1 MPRQR
6 VSEIRIQVGSVEVY
20 LPLDTPPDYCGS
32 RTFCTSVWIMASTNG
47 RGTRPR
53 NAQEARELTWE
64 QFTWLMQG
72 LEIEQPKAIKP
83 GKPKALV

>member
-1 MPRQR
+1 
-6 VSEIRIQVGSVEVY
+6 
-20 LPLDTPPDYCGS
+20 
-32 RTFCTSVWIMASTNG
+32 MASTNDL
-47 RGTRPR
+47 GTRPR